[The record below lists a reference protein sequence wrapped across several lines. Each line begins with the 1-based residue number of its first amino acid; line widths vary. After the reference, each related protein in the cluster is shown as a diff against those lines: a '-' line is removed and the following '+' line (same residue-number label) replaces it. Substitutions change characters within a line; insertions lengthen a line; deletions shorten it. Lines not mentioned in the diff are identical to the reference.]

1 MTRPTALVTGGA
13 VRLGAAIARRLAAGG
28 FRVLVHA
35 RGHAEAALALAAEL
49 GGHALTADL
58 GAPGGADALAD
69 ATLAQLDGAPLTV
82 LVNNAA
88 SFLRGPSEALP
99 LEDFEAQLRLN
110 LTAPFRL
117 CQRLAPALRAGARP
131 GAIVNLLDVS
141 ALRPYGGAAAYSATK
156 AGLQALTVGLAAEWG
171 PQIRVNG
178 VAPGAALF
186 PADEDADARARHL
199 SRTPHGRESGAESIA
214 EAVWFLVDGPA
225 AVTGTVL
232 TVDGGR
238 SARW

>member
-1 MTRPTALVTGGA
+1 VTRPTALVTGGA

-28 FRVLVHA
+28 LRVIVHA
-35 RGHAEAALALAAEL
+35 RGHADAAADLAAALD
-49 GGHALTADL
+49 GDALTADL

-69 ATLAQLDGAPLTV
+69 ATLALLDGAPLAV

-88 SFLRGPSEALP
+88 SFLRGPSEALA

-117 CQRLAPALRAGARP
+117 CQRLAPALRAGPRP

-156 AGLQALTVGLAAEWG
+156 AGLQALTAGLAAEWG
-171 PQIRVNG
+171 PHIRVNG

-186 PADEDADARARHL
+186 PDDEAAEARARTL
-199 SRTPHGRESGAESIA
+199 ARTPHGREGGAESIA
-214 EAVWFLVDGPA
+214 EAVWFLVDGPT